1 MRVPLAGGLPTEIA
15 SGFQFTKPTFT
26 ATSVI
31 LGEINAYPNS
41 DNDAI
46 VSVPLAGGSPTSIV
60 SLPGGGLPTGDVL
73 LGNPVSDG
81 AYVYFEDSYGIE
93 AVPLAGGPGGAAM
106 ALLNSL
112 GSQGDLAIF
121 GQQLIFLQGFDVDS
135 ISLPAQANSPVATLA
150 TFDGSAQPQ
159 SMPPAPS
166 SFASQFRPC
175 GSEVC
180 WLEIPAG
187 SEKIGR
193 MDPAGAGVV
202 ERIQVPA
209 GLFPIRDFVF
219 DGMHFFML
227 TGHSDETTPVQLARL
242 NLDGSDPA
250 ILATM
255 SPGMSGAVAVDDECV
270 YWSNPLGIF
279 NLAKTAEGPFA
290 Q

>member
-1 MRVPLAGGLPTEIA
+1 MHQVDSHRLPIVATVGKQAVRMATWRRTGLPI
-15 SGFQFTKPTFT
+15 
-26 ATSVI
+26 
-31 LGEINAYPNS
+31 
-41 DNDAI
+41 
-46 VSVPLAGGSPTSIV
+46 
-60 SLPGGGLPTGDVL
+60 GDVL

-135 ISLPAQANSPVATLA
+135 LFLPAQANTPVVTLA

-159 SMPPAPS
+159 SMPPAPF

-193 MDPAGAGVV
+193 MDPVGAGVV

-209 GLFPIRDFVF
+209 P
-219 DGMHFFML
+219 
-227 TGHSDETTPVQLARL
+227 
-242 NLDGSDPA
+242 
-250 ILATM
+250 
-255 SPGMSGAVAVDDECV
+255 
-270 YWSNPLGIF
+270 
-279 NLAKTAEGPFA
+279 
-290 Q
+290 